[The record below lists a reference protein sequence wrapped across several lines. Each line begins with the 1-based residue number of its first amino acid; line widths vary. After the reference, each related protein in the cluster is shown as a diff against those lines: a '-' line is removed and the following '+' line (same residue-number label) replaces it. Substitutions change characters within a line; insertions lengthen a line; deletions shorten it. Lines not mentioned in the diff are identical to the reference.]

1 MNGGELTSTGADQS
15 VVGRTPITEAAESGA
30 ALAGQ
35 GARWLLERYGVPA
48 ELVSAD
54 AKAAWREQA
63 GFARSVLIRAY
74 AAVWERDNG

>member
-1 MNGGELTSTGADQS
+1 M
-15 VVGRTPITEAAESGA
+15 
-30 ALAGQ
+30 
-35 GARWLLERYGVPA
+35 LERYGVPA